1 MWIVIVIVLIV
12 MCVVIAIK
20 CSSDPSDD
28 VVMTVTYKEKPMERS
43 HEFINVINAP
53 SEPTEVL
60 STPVESKSESSQN
73 VSEDNFAEDKP
84 KKTSVT
90 QQEEERELKS
100 VVESRKVENSVS
112 SSESTNVS
120 VIEPNLPTQEN
131 VELGLI
137 DESENDFICDNNARG
152 EIVTEIYFE
161 LKGLYYRDSYAVRE
175 VEKLRNND
183 KLYFLHEADNPVDQY
198 AMKVMTETGVFIGY
212 VDKNC
217 SKEFFMHQSDFI
229 KCSVIRVKTEYKIPY
244 VHLLAE
250 YDGMII
256 VCGNN
261 VDCNFHKLHDYITPA
276 MQLKAAGKLL
286 EAADAFVYAGEKEP
300 FSKEKIKAYHQA
312 CVCYRKSQNYNKEI
326 EIINTILQTLSAKL
340 NSKQL
345 FSYQNRLATATRFKE
360 NLAKKEDK
368 IKSD

>member
-360 NLAKKEDK
+360 NLAKRR
-368 IKSD
+368 IK